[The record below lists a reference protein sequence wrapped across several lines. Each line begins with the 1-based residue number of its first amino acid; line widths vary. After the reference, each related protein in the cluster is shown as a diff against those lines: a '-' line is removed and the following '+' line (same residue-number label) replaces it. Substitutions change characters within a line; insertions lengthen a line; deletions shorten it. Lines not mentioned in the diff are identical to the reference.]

1 MKKILVPFI
10 TALALGA
17 SQAAPAQA
25 AALDSCDETGTNA
38 GVLCDSGERLCLV
51 WVSVDEHHL
60 QRQVCVN
67 LSPRV

>member
-25 AALDSCDETGTNA
+25 AARR
-38 GVLCDSGERLCLV
+38 ER
-51 WVSVDEHHL
+51 
-60 QRQVCVN
+60 
-67 LSPRV
+67 